1 MSHSPR
7 KVALIYDARLAYD
20 LKVMTGVAAYLQEGH
35 TYSIYIEE
43 NALKDQR
50 LPDLRSWDGDG
61 IIADFDDPAVA
72 QVVVGSGL
80 PAVAFGGG
88 YGWYARGSAI
98 PYFYT
103 NNEAIAKMAAEHLA
117 ERGFRHFAYCGY
129 ARTSINGWAMERQA
143 AFEACVQ
150 QLGGTCDVFEDRR
163 RRPHDWVSLE
173 RALGDW
179 LRRLPKPVGLMAAND
194 NRGRQVLEACRAYGL
209 AVPDEV
215 AVIGVDND
223 ELLCRLSAPP
233 LSSIEQ
239 GARGLGYA
247 AAALLDEMME
257 GRRSRQRR
265 FIMNP
270 AGVVTRHSTDV
281 LAIGEPKVARAM
293 AFIREHATRGIKVPD
308 VVAAVAISRS
318 GLESRFASVL
328 GYTIGSAI
336 RRSQLDRAR
345 RLVLETDLPLKQI
358 ASDTGFKS
366 IQHMT
371 TVFVKAFGQTPA
383 RLRKNIKALW
393 NPISRGD

>member
-1 MSHSPR
+1 MTRSPR

-20 LKVMTGVAAYLQEGH
+20 LQVMTGVAAYLQEGH
-35 TYSIYIEE
+35 YYSIYIEE

-72 QVVVGSGL
+72 RLVVQSRL

-88 YGWYARGSAI
+88 YGWYAADSSI

-103 NNEAIAKMAAEHLA
+103 NNQRIAVLAAEHLA

-129 ARTSINGWAMERQA
+129 APTPINGWSAERQT
-143 AFEACVQ
+143 AFLAHVERF
-150 QLGGTCDVFEDRR
+150 GRTCDVFEDRR
-163 RRPHDWVSLE
+163 RRPHQWASLQ
-173 RALGDW
+173 RAIGEW
-179 LRRLPKPVGLMAAND
+179 LRKLPKPVGVMAAND
-194 NRGRQVLEACRAYGL
+194 NRGRQVLEACRAYDL
-209 AVPDEV
+209 AVPDEI

-233 LSSIEQ
+233 LSSVEQ

-247 AAALLDEMME
+247 AAGLLDEMMA

-265 FIMNP
+265 FVIDP
-270 AGVVTRHSTDV
+270 RGVVTRHSTDV
-281 LAIGEPKVARAM
+281 LAIDEAKVAQAM
-293 AFIREHATRGIKVPD
+293 AFIREHAARGIKVPD

-318 GLESRFASVL
+318 GLESRFGSVL
-328 GYTIGSAI
+328 GYTIRTAI
-336 RRSQLDRAR
+336 RRTQLERAR
-345 RLVLETDLPLKQI
+345 HLVLETDMPLKQVAA
-358 ASDTGFKS
+358 ASGFKS

-371 TVFVKAFGQTPA
+371 TVFVKAFGRTPA
-383 RLRKNIKALW
+383 TFRAAK
-393 NPISRGD
+393 G